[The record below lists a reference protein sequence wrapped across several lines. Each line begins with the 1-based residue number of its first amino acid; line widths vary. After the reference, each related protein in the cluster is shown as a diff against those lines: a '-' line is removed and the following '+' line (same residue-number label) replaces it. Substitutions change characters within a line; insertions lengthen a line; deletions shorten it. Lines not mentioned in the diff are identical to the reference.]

1 MNKSFQSTTLVPAAP
16 EKKAET
22 SVATLKRWI
31 MTAPANIVRLLRVDD
46 TNTQVQIME
55 LVMKAWATGVLT
67 AATKAV
73 LASSPLV
80 VDYFVLTNTTM
91 DMSGGGYGRGKR
103 KRKRSVSRGRG
114 AGRGRA
120 SSNKRHRHH
129 HHH

>member
-103 KRKRSVSRGRG
+103 KRSVSRGRG
-114 AGRGRA
+114 RGNSTKA

-129 HHH
+129 H